1 MAHFCC
7 AHPQQRVDSP
17 EPPSRPPLKI
27 DGILA
32 AAALPD
38 CHPHALRFPDKK
50 PELDS
55 SIIRSPNLADK
66 IKWHMRRKSTKALRS
81 DEEYDHDALPMT
93 STEVVNSVG
102 YAPLRL
108 ALEESPLVHSLLQPR
123 SLRVLSTPVSLE
135 SFQPRDEVRDSVLK
149 SLGWLRPLLERPPS
163 IVASQPVVVAKVAT
177 ATPSRQSSS
186 DAHFPRRPPNGP
198 MPLSLSSPNLLGAQ
212 HVLATPLRRT
222 QSFFA
227 LGGRLAVPRTR
238 LTQDSSV
245 SESVDTMRPDECCDP
260 RPAED
265 AVRSSVLADR
275 QDSETVVPI
284 PTSAKDTPLATSH
297 IGQISSDSPHLHTM
311 DISQQLRSMSA
322 LSEASE
328 EDWSLLS
335 ANAPWNFHR
344 RENSAIRDSSARTKH
359 ARRHSSCGGFGIDA
373 AGSGR
378 GKSPAASSNYSRP
391 SSMLDSLNIDND
403 LTQRMML
410 PYEISAGFDGAV
422 PDWPLPL
429 PYVSTEVDDTRPAT
443 EAINAIQ
450 PLTHSVALGQ
460 NPPDSPVPVTTG
472 CDDNQSIRWTS
483 PLQRGGSLPS
493 KDSSSHLTVSSMRS
507 RFRDRL
513 SSTKKL
519 VRKRRSIF
527 KFLRPGSR
535 KQQGRSVSSP
545 VLHTKA
551 SDALLY
557 DGPSDDPEMLTVMYE
572 LSDDPQHSKAS
583 TRAASV
589 GQLEIGRS
597 NTTYLAV
604 PDGLPQR
611 RPSLADYERT
621 LTATGDDRR
630 RPSMINV
637 QKLQELQEGDRR
649 QSISL
654 RRKISRAKT
663 FSDEPTTLM
672 AQALEKHQEEKA
684 LFRSASKQKEALE
697 ESQAADTVLS
707 RTSTFTTGR
716 ISLPPSVTVDHND
729 LLDPLDRS
737 SIKMSVDRS
746 HSTGYLLPP
755 SPAELHPRPPS
766 FMGSSSPQATPS
778 PATKTS
784 PGRVDPALEH
794 VSPQTPAAAKHIGS
808 SLSSW
813 TRFPSHTRGER
824 CGSAGRADAVVARDF
839 AFDDAE
845 RGASWDL
852 EAGSPV
858 NDRRGKGKA
867 ALPKRRSTTFGG
879 LVRYYSSIFSSSA
892 SPQNRRSSIAAG
904 GWLAQPDLELLPP
917 SSSSEPTFPKH
928 DHHFKQRL
936 HQLEHDLEE
945 QVKKDIDY
953 IGDEATVIVDEI
965 RKDVDYVEE
974 KADELEECIRR
985 DVEQVEDEAE
995 RLMHLGPRHHQ
1006 ASLQASASFL
1016 ERNPF
1021 SGPSS
1026 HPTLYRNSTFVG
1038 PMDDTS
1044 GEDSVAPT
1052 ISISSPPAVAQT
1064 HPERNTTL
1072 DGAADAKAPASR
1084 AEAWSSV
1091 YQQCIF
1097 HAPHTTHALD
1107 TAPFEASASS
1117 RYSLADDTAGVPANR
1132 TGGMAGP
1139 RHAMGPP
1146 LLKPIKARSPQ
1157 RTKSLDPEA
1166 TVRRFPSVT
1175 VIDDRKGHGRSIS
1188 LISVKVGDG
1197 QVRSSTNGLIGLI
1210 ESRERQER
1218 EGLLRGSSCTNTT
1231 TREIH

>member
-108 ALEESPLVHSLLQPR
+108 ALEESPSVHSLLQPR

-186 DAHFPRRPPNGP
+186 DVQFPRRPPNGP

-212 HVLATPLRRT
+212 HELATPLRRT

-245 SESVDTMRPDECCDP
+245 SEIIDALHLDDDRGAHS
-260 RPAED
+260 AED
-265 AVRSSVLADR
+265 SVRLSDPADR
-275 QDSETVVPI
+275 QESGTVVPTAI
-284 PTSAKDTPLATSH
+284 AS
-297 IGQISSDSPHLHTM
+297 SSDGPHLHTM

-344 RENSAIRDSSARTKH
+344 RENSAISDSSARTRH
-359 ARRHSSCGGFGIDA
+359 ARRHSSCGGFGMDA

-378 GKSPAASSNYSRP
+378 VKSPAASSNYSRP

-429 PYVSTEVDDTRPAT
+429 PYVPTEVDDTRPAT

-493 KDSSSHLTVSSMRS
+493 KDSSSHMTMSSMRS

-519 VRKRRSIF
+519 VRKRRSMF

-557 DGPSDDPEMLTVMYE
+557 DGPSDDPEMLTVEYE
-572 LSDDPQHSKAS
+572 MSDDPQHFKAS

-589 GQLEIGRS
+589 GQLGIGRS
-597 NTTYLAV
+597 NTTYLTV
-604 PDGLPQR
+604 PDGPPQR

-630 RPSMINV
+630 RPSMLNV
-637 QKLQELQEGDRR
+637 QKLQEVQEDDRR

-663 FSDEPTTLM
+663 FNDEPTTLM

-697 ESQAADTVLS
+697 ESQAADTMLS

-716 ISLPPSVTVDHND
+716 ISLPPSGTVDDND
-729 LLDPLDRS
+729 LLDPLDRP
-737 SIKMSVDRS
+737 SIKLSVDRS
-746 HSTGYLLPP
+746 HSTGHLLPP

-784 PGRVDPALEH
+784 PRRVDPALEH
-794 VSPQTPAAAKHIGS
+794 VSPQTPTAAKHIGS

-813 TRFPSHTRGER
+813 TRFPSHTRAQR
-824 CGSAGRADAVVARDF
+824 CGSAGCADAVVARDF

-858 NDRRGKGKA
+858 NNKHGKGKA

-1006 ASLQASASFL
+1006 GSLQASASFL

-1026 HPTLYRNSTFVG
+1026 HPTLHRNSTFVD
-1038 PMDDTS
+1038 PMDDP
-1044 GEDSVAPT
+1044 GVEDSAAPT
-1052 ISISSPPAVAQT
+1052 ISITSPPAIAQT
-1064 HPERNTTL
+1064 HPERNTML

-1107 TAPFEASASS
+1107 TAHSEASASS
-1117 RYSLADDTAGVPANR
+1117 RYSLAEDTAGVPADR

-1157 RTKSLDPEA
+1157 HAKSLDPEA

-1197 QVRSSTNGLIGLI
+1197 QMRSSASGLIGLV
-1210 ESRERQER
+1210 ESRDRQER
-1218 EGLLRGSSCTNTT
+1218 EGLLRGPSGTNTT